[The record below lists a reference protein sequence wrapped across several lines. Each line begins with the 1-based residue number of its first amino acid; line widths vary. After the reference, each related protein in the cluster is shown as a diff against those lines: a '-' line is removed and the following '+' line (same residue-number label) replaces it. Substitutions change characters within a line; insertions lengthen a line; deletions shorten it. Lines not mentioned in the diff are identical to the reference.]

1 VVVWALPFLVFFLK
15 RCEFRVKT
23 LFSYVALLRCFR
35 NENALKNKGFSTV
48 LAPETLIVG
57 WFLAPETLIVGWFL
71 APETLIVGHKFG
83 A

>member
-1 VVVWALPFLVFFLK
+1 
-15 RCEFRVKT
+15 
-23 LFSYVALLRCFR
+23 
-35 NENALKNKGFSTV
+35 LKNKGFSAV

-57 WFLAPETLIVGWFL
+57 GFLAPETLIVGGFL